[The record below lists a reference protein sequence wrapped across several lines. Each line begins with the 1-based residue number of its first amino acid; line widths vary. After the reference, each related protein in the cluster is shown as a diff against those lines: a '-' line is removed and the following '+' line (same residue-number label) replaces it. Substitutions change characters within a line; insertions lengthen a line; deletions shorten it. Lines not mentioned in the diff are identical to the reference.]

1 MATVD
6 TTLFDCDVLWLDAHD
21 AIVHWHNGR
30 VYIDVRR
37 DDGLRVQENCGV
49 TREASSGARVAASC
63 DAQDRAC
70 LCDCEACDRASVA
83 QGRCPT
89 FGRSYA
95 GGEERFF
102 GPVQLSLFEVSAC
115 PG

>member
-37 DDGLRVQENCGV
+37 DDGLRVQENG
-49 TREASSGARVAASC
+49 SSLATCLQRAMRVAKK
-63 DAQDRAC
+63 
-70 LCDCEACDRASVA
+70 
-83 QGRCPT
+83 
-89 FGRSYA
+89 
-95 GGEERFF
+95 GG
-102 GPVQLSLFEVSAC
+102 A
-115 PG
+115 